1 MTQKI
6 EKWRFGFRK
15 DFMLNLGHEY
25 YDGDMYYLNLGWFWV
40 NYKPWGW

>member
-1 MTQKI
+1 MTKI

-15 DFMLNLGHEY
+15 DFMLGYFHEY
-25 YDGDMYYLNLGWFWV
+25 YDGDIYALNLGWFWI